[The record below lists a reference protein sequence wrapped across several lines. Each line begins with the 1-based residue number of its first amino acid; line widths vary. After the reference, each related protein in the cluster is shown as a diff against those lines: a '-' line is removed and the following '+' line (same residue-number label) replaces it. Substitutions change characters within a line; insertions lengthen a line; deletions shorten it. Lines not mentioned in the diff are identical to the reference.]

1 MNPFA
6 DTDEAITAVT
16 RDGDMNRTV
25 IPYCWISQGRMLM
38 DGTVLESLDERQILE
53 ALSLN
58 SVGVP
63 KSWGYCFG
71 AEEIDKEGRRWLE
84 MEQNGEFYTGKIKD
98 VTFSYH
104 KDIGLE
110 KKK

>member
-1 MNPFA
+1 MLPDHRFQLGMQALCIHAGIACHLHRRIETQDVVLPLFVPEGETGNHRRPGA
-6 DTDEAITAVT
+6 GRDTRKAGV
-16 RDGDMNRTV
+16 
-25 IPYCWISQGRMLM
+25 
-38 DGTVLESLDERQILE
+38 GTSR
-53 ALSLN
+53 
-58 SVGVP
+58 
-63 KSWGYCFG
+63 F

-84 MEQNGEFYTGKIKD
+84 MEQDGEFYTGKIKD